1 MNTEERII
9 AGAEDD
15 AMITNDVV
23 QAVRW
28 LVAEKCRLV
37 VNAAEYIEDTRNK
50 KVGALHKALKRALG
64 TPLKLMSATLQTG
77 DLVVATAAYREE
89 RLDAYM
95 SALKDEGIRG
105 DIEDAIDDNPG
116 APFRDIISKAIDMG
130 YQRVYRGER
139 SGKIDGR
146 AIHPAYV
153 IELKGSLN
161 EIEKNIKD
169 AKAAIEDRRRT
180 GAPLPSAGL
189 AEEIRRAMGN
199 DVAITVLVMDD
210 TENDGRRMALYNDF
224 QAVARALGANLVKE
238 NVYCRFCKSSTIITG
253 ITTMIKV
260 MARDTGRSYYNEDD
274 CQLIRRTDEQKAN
287 DPAGIKA
294 LTTYIN
300 CGGNIDNMNEWVRL
314 KEEFCH
320 TLPARKMGT
329 YFDYIEPKVSD
340 DAVIF

>member
-1 MNTEERII
+1 MNTEERIM

-15 AMITNDVV
+15 AMITGDVV

-28 LVAEKCRLV
+28 MVSEKCRLT

-50 KVGALHKALKRALG
+50 KVGPLHKALKRALG
-64 TPLKLMSATLQTG
+64 NPLKLMSATLQTG

-95 SALKDEGIRG
+95 AALKDEGIRG

-116 APFRDIISKAIDMG
+116 APFSTIISKAIDMA

-169 AKAAIEDRRRT
+169 AKAAIDERRRT

-189 AEEIRRAMGN
+189 AEEIRRATAN
-199 DVAITVLVMDD
+199 DVAIAVLVMDD
-210 TENDGRRMALYNDF
+210 TGSSKDKKWEIHDDF
-224 QAVARALGANLVKE
+224 MAVAEALGAK
-238 NVYCRFCKSSTIITG
+238 NVDCRFCSPSTIITG
-253 ITTMIKV
+253 INAMIAM
-260 MARDTGRSYYNEDD
+260 MARNTGRSYYNEDD

-287 DPAGIKA
+287 DPAGIKV

-300 CGGNIDNMNEWVRL
+300 CGGNIDSLYDWDRL
-314 KEEFCH
+314 KNEFCH
-320 TLPARKMGT
+320 TLPAREMGT

-340 DAVIF
+340 DAVQF

>member
-15 AMITNDVV
+15 KMITGDVV

-28 LVAEKCRLV
+28 LVTEKCRLV

-64 TPLKLMSATLQTG
+64 NPLKLMSATLQTG

-116 APFRDIISKAIDMG
+116 APFNIIISKAIDMT

-153 IELKGSLN
+153 IELKGSLS

-199 DVAITVLVMDD
+199 DVAITILVMDD
-210 TENDGRRMALYNDF
+210 TVNRDRRKDVYYGVMAVRD
-224 QAVARALGANLVKE
+224 ALGAEK
-238 NVYCRFCKSSTIITG
+238 VYCRFCNSSTIIDEVRNI
-253 ITTMIKV
+253 ITV
-260 MARDTGRSYYNEDD
+260 MGNVTGRSYYTPDD
-274 CQLIRRTDEQKAN
+274 CKGITRTDEQKAN
-287 DPAGIKA
+287 DPAGIKV
-294 LTTYIN
+294 LQTYVSH
-300 CGGNIDNMNEWVRL
+300 GGEIDNMNNWNRL
-314 KEEFCH
+314 KEEFCR
-320 TLPARKMGT
+320 TLPNRAMGT
-329 YFDYIEPKVSD
+329 YYDYITPAVSD